1 MGRLGTAAIRGFAGG
16 AGGAGEMAAA
26 VRAGHLAGATFK
38 ATGADALKAV
48 AGVGVATAGIAGA
61 TGAGMIALGWLKGDV
76 TVNSLK
82 ALVGKDSQGKPN
94 TAELARMEQ
103 VHAAATSLGQTVS
116 QAPPVDVEQATKE
129 MRAADERLLHF
140 EELYSEAA
148 NKKQFLQETLAI
160 VERAQRHWA
169 QAAGTGP

>member
-1 MGRLGTAAIRGFAGG
+1 MGIRGWHPGMR
-16 AGGAGEMAAA
+16 EAAA
-26 VRAGHLAGATFK
+26 GARLAGA
-38 ATGADALKAV
+38 ARPGLAEAAKAV
-48 AGVGVATAGIAGA
+48 AGVGGA
-61 TGAGMIALGWLKGDV
+61 SAAIFGTGMAGMIALGWLKGDV
-76 TVNSLK
+76 TVDSLR

-103 VHAAATSLGQTVS
+103 VHAAASSLGQTVS

-148 NKKQFLQETLAI
+148 DKKRFLQETLAI
-160 VERAQRHWA
+160 VERAQRRWKA
-169 QAAGTGP
+169 AAGP

>member
-1 MGRLGTAAIRGFAGG
+1 MGWTG
-16 AGGAGEMAAA
+16 AAA
-26 VRAGHLAGATFK
+26 GIKRAFEGGGEARAAARLAGA
-38 ATGADALKAV
+38 ARPGLAEAAKAV
-48 AGVGVATAGIAGA
+48 AGVGGA
-61 TGAGMIALGWLKGDV
+61 SAAIFGTGMAGMIALGWLKGDV
-76 TVNSLK
+76 TVDSLR

-103 VHAAATSLGQTVS
+103 VHAAASSLGQTVS

-160 VERAQRHWA
+160 VERAQRRWKA
-169 QAAGTGP
+169 AAGP